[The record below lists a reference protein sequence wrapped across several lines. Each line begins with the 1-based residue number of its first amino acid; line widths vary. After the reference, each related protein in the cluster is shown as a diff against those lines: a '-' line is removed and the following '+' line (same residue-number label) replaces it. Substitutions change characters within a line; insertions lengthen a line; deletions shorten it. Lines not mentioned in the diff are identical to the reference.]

1 MDTPLHTI
9 SEKYNLGLVGGYLFQ
24 GLVKVI
30 KNHSFIEGKQE
41 KLWEQ
46 KLRNQVMTILCRKMI
61 EWLSKPSMYPWFLVT
76 DRQNE
81 CIYKDASSF
90 NTKYKLLSMLV
101 NIRNLFP
108 IFFEVKSV
116 NHTLLHGIEGL
127 FNPSPPPHPHLL
139 AILLKVLHQLRPTI
153 ECQWFPSI

>member
-1 MDTPLHTI
+1 
-9 SEKYNLGLVGGYLFQ
+9 
-24 GLVKVI
+24 
-30 KNHSFIEGKQE
+30 
-41 KLWEQ
+41 
-46 KLRNQVMTILCRKMI
+46 MTILCRKMI

-127 FNPSPPPHPHLL
+127 FNPSPLPIPTCWLFFSKFCINWGL
-139 AILLKVLHQLRPTI
+139 QLSANDFQAYSKSIIKILNLYFILLCIHFYHYFLV
-153 ECQWFPSI
+153 SIHKLQYFLSVISI